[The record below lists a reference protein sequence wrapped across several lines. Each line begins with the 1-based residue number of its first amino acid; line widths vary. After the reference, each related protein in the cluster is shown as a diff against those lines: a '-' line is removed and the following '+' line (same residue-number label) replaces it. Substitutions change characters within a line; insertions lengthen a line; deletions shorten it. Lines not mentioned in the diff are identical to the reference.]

1 MLQTGDPGLNV
12 INKIAFGE
20 EYLVAAK
27 EGDHAARE
35 EILEA
40 NRTFIYKVA
49 CLFCRKRLHWGQD
62 DELSVALI
70 AFNEAIDKYLEGKNV
85 PFPVFARMVIKH
97 RLIDYF
103 RKEKKLTE
111 VSFEDDSWLIEEKRL
126 AQETLDEETII
137 RERRDEIKDYETLLK
152 KHGLNLKELARS
164 TPKHK
169 PTCRQFIG
177 VAARLAE
184 DKKMFAYFVETSKLP
199 LKELELAC
207 GIPRKTLERHRK
219 YIAAICLIFGYPE
232 EFTHLLSYLK
242 L

>member
-1 MLQTGDPGLNV
+1 M
-12 INKIAFGE
+12 INKTIFRE
-20 EYLVAAK
+20 EYLAAAQD
-27 EGDHAARE
+27 GDHAARE

-40 NRTFIYKVA
+40 NRLFIYKVA
-49 CLFCRKRLHWGQD
+49 CRFCRKQLEWGRD

-70 AFNEAIDKYLEGKNV
+70 AFNEAIDKYLGERKV

-103 RKEKKLTE
+103 RKGKKTTE
-111 VSFEDDSWLIEEKRL
+111 ISFEDDSWPIEEKRL
-126 AQETLDEETII
+126 AQETLTEETIV
-137 RERRDEIKDYETLLK
+137 RERSDEIKDYEELLK
-152 KHGLNLKELARS
+152 KYGLDLKELARS

-177 VAARLAE
+177 VASRLAE
-184 DKKMFAYFVETSKLP
+184 DAKMFSYFVETSKLP
-199 LKELELAC
+199 LKELELAS

-219 YIAAICLIFGYPE
+219 YIAAISLIFGYPE

-242 L
+242 F

>member
-1 MLQTGDPGLNV
+1 MNI
-12 INKIAFGE
+12 INKTAFGE
-20 EYLVAAK
+20 EYLAAAK

-35 EILEA
+35 EILGA
-40 NRTFIYKVA
+40 NRLFIYKVA
-49 CLFCRKRLHWGQD
+49 CRFCRKQLQWGRD

-70 AFNEAIDKYLEGKNV
+70 AFNDAIDKYLAGKNV

-103 RKEKKLTE
+103 RKENKLTA
-111 VSFEDDSWLIEEKRL
+111 VSFNEDSWLIEEKRL
-126 AQETLDEETII
+126 AQDTLDEETIT
-137 RERRDEIKDYETLLK
+137 RERREEIKDYEALLK
-152 KHGLNLKELARS
+152 KYGLDLKELARS

-169 PTCRQFIG
+169 QTCRQFIG
-177 VAARLAE
+177 VASRLAE
-184 DKKMFAYFVETSKLP
+184 NEKMFAYFVETSKLP

-219 YIAAICLIFGYPE
+219 YIAAISLVFGYPE

-242 L
+242 F